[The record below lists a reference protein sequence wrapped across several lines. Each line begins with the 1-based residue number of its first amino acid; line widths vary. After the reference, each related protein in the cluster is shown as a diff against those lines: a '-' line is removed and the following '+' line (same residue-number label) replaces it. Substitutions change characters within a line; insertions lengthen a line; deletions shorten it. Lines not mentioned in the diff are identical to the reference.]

1 MKTFK
6 IFVASSNELKNERQE
21 LAKLANSLN
30 NVLEPLNT
38 HVIMVEW
45 EDLDASMGVAH
56 KQEEYNTKLR
66 ECEMCIV
73 LYWSKFGIW
82 TKQELDIA
90 YSELRAG
97 NNPKKLYVY
106 FKNGG
111 DKAPTPE
118 LTEFRESFDKNYGHF
133 PSDFENFDTLKAHF
147 LLQFMEYQN
156 ELLQDSKIVEVKD
169 GKVLVGGKEYVDL
182 ANVPFAGNN
191 EEYNRLK
198 EDICELE
205 EDLEDM
211 DPENPRYERKSK
223 RLTELRES
231 LKEKEDALWNSA
243 ISITKLR
250 NQKSSERLQRAIV
263 AFEQGDDKGANAI
276 LKEEDI
282 YCDAQHNI
290 SLIKLG
296 EEGKEGLK
304 GNIEQLLLKIELLRP
319 DYDDDLKAR
328 NEAYNQITVLLN
340 KVIEY
345 STILYG
351 EYSEE
356 TLRFYFPK
364 RISYFDQPK
373 RELPFVEKAL
383 YIAKHLYTENSKDVI
398 CIYERLS
405 RIHRSIG
412 DTDSL
417 KKDLEAIINLTGN
430 VYGEQSTKYLDAVID
445 YAGVINWEGNEACNI
460 WYEKAISICK
470 ALNDTKRLRDI
481 YKSLLIR
488 YIENKDWDNVE
499 HIITNIKSTA
509 SSKEELLEILLH
521 LQRTRVKQIEKSILT
536 DALAIAEELNITE
549 AKAEIYRRLAR
560 IYERRGDNETAVT
573 YYKKIIST
581 DVREKNTRYS
591 YDYTKDAFEEL
602 ANLYVQKGEY
612 TLAIEYANQILDLVK
627 DDGEDQDIA
636 DHYHLLSHIHRR
648 AYKFDEA
655 IEYKL
660 KEIEI
665 KETGVK
671 SYRLRSSYNTL
682 AKLYIRT
689 DQADEALKIYKML
702 LEKKMA
708 TEHSIYQDMAYAY
721 IEKGDIDIA
730 EMYYRKSLDMLL
742 EKKDLLIWADVSTR
756 EYNNYS
762 IADAYCKLAWFY
774 NYTQRYA
781 EAQQALDLSFEAKS
795 REWGRLRGRNIWQ
808 AIIHRGN
815 KEYQKAIEIFEAEA
829 EAKRMEVGDSQVEIA
844 RTLLEWGK
852 ADEALSTIQ
861 KVEDIKK
868 TAEDYYHETLGL
880 IYKAMND
887 LEKAKAEFEECLA
900 IRKRTYAPRRA
911 IRNAEELIESLT
923 KN

>member
-6 IFVASSNELKNERQE
+6 IFVASSNELEKERQE

-45 EDLDASMGVAH
+45 EDLDASMGVVH

-111 DKAPTPE
+111 DKTPTPE

-211 DPENPRYERKSK
+211 DPENPRYDRKSK
-223 RLTELRES
+223 RLKELRDS

-243 ISITKLR
+243 LAITKLR
-250 NQKSSERLQRAIV
+250 TQKSSERLQRAIV

-276 LKEEDI
+276 LKEEEI
-282 YCDAQHNI
+282 YSDAQHNI

-304 GNIEQLLLKIELLRP
+304 GNIEELLLKIKLLRP
-319 DYDDDLKAR
+319 NYDDDLKAQ
-328 NEAYNQITVLLN
+328 NEAYNQITVLQN

-356 TLRFYFPK
+356 TLKYCR
-364 RISYFDQPK
+364 RIFFHQQRK
-373 RELPFVEKAL
+373 RELPFIEKAL
-383 YIAKHLYTENSKDVI
+383 DIAKHLYTENSKEVI

-405 RIHRSIG
+405 RIHQSIG

-430 VYGEQSTKYLDAVID
+430 VYGEQSTEYLDAIIV
-445 YAGVINWEGNEACNI
+445 YAGVINWEGDETCNI

-481 YKSLLIR
+481 YESLLIR

-499 HIITNIKSTA
+499 QIITNIKSTA

-536 DALAIAEELNITE
+536 DALAIAEDLDDKESI
-549 AKAEIYRRLAR
+549 AEIYQGLAK
-560 IYERRGDNETAVT
+560 IHERRGNDETAEE
-573 YYKKIIST
+573 YYKKVISIGIRKKAT
-581 DVREKNTRYS
+581 GYI
-591 YDYTKDAFEEL
+591 DYTKNALKRL

-627 DDGEDQDIA
+627 DDGEDLDIA
-636 DHYHLLSHIHRR
+636 DHYHLLSHIHRL
-648 AYKFDEA
+648 AYEFDKA

-665 KETGVK
+665 EKTGVK
-671 SYRLRSSYNTL
+671 SYRLRCSYNTL

-708 TEHSIYQDMAYAY
+708 TEHSIYQDMAYVY
-721 IEKGDIDIA
+721 SVMGDIDNT
-730 EMYYRKSLDMLL
+730 EMFYKKSLEELL
-742 EKKDLLIWADVSTR
+742 KEKELLTWVNKFETDHNI
-756 EYNNYS
+756 YC

-781 EAQQALDLSFEAKS
+781 EAQQALDLSFQADS
-795 REWGRLRGRNIWQ
+795 RLGGRNRLQ

-868 TAEDYYHETLGL
+868 TAEDYYHHTLGL

-911 IRNAEELIESLT
+911 ISNAEELIESLT

>member
-198 EDICELE
+198 KDIKKTERLLAGM
-205 EDLEDM
+205 DTD
-211 DPENPRYERKSK
+211 DPEYEEYTKDLQQLQEKLSSM
-223 RLTELRES
+223 ES
-231 LKEKEDALWNSA
+231 NLWDTA

-276 LKEEDI
+276 LKEEEI

-304 GNIEQLLLKIELLRP
+304 GNIEELLLKIKLLRQP
-319 DYDDDLKAR
+319 NHVHHSTEELKAVI
-328 NEAYNQITVLLN
+328 EADDQITLLLN

-356 TLRFYFPK
+356 TLRFYLPK
-364 RISYFDQPK
+364 RISYFNQPK
-373 RELPFVEKAL
+373 RELPFIEKAL
-383 YIAKHLYTENSKDVI
+383 DVAKNIYTENSNEVI
-398 CIYERLS
+398 SVYKRLS
-405 RIHRSIG
+405 RIHRHHG
-412 DTDSL
+412 DI
-417 KKDLEAIINLTGN
+417 KKSGEYLEIIVNLSRN
-430 VYGEQSTKYLDAVID
+430 VYGEQSKEYIRATL
-445 YAGVINWEGNEACNI
+445 ACNHKEDKHLQ
-460 WYEKAISICK
+460 YEKAIALYKESEDVNALHSIYTQQ
-470 ALNDTKRLRDI
+470 LYYFIDNNDLDN
-481 YKSLLIR
+481 IR
-488 YIENKDWDNVE
+488 KTINNL
-499 HIITNIKSTA
+499 
-509 SSKEELLEILLH
+509 KELSISDDELLEHYSLIMRRL
-521 LQRTRVKQIEKSILT
+521 RSTSFST
-536 DALAIAEELNITE
+536 DALAVAEKINDIE
-549 AKAEIYRRLAR
+549 AVAR
-560 IYERRGDNETAVT
+560 IYFNCAHICIIKEDYDNAILYCEKAINTDTLYTIDA
-573 YYKKIIST
+573 YRYLADIYSSQGEIS
-581 DVREKNTRYS
+581 R
-591 YDYTKDAFEEL
+591 
-602 ANLYVQKGEY
+602 
-612 TLAIEYANQILDLVK
+612 AIEYVNKALDWAIKNDVN
-627 DDGEDQDIA
+627 GTIA
-636 DHYHLLSHIHRR
+636 DLYELLSNLYRDSHNLGK
-648 AYKFDEA
+648 ALD
-655 IEYKL
+655 YKL

-665 KETGVK
+665 NEASEDQSWVASM
-671 SYRLRSSYNTL
+671 SYDKL
-682 AKLYIRT
+682 AKLYIMAN
-689 DQADEALKIYKML
+689 QVDEALKIYKML

-742 EKKDLLIWADVSTR
+742 EKKDLLIWAGKFEINSNKR
-756 EYNNYS
+756 Q
-762 IADAYCKLAWFY
+762 IARAYVKLAWFY
-774 NYTQRYA
+774 NYTHRYA
-781 EAQQALDLSFEAKS
+781 EAQQALDLSIEANSKDIFIQRS
-795 REWGRLRGRNIWQ
+795 RNRLQ

-815 KEYQKAIEIFEAEA
+815 KEYQKSIEIFEAEA

-868 TAEDYYHETLGL
+868 TAEDYYHHTLGL